1 MKYADIK
8 KYDISNGVGIR
19 VSLFVSG
26 CNHHCKGC
34 FNAEAWDF
42 NYGNDFTNDI
52 ITEIIDSLK
61 PDYINGLSLLGGE
74 PLDPKNQ
81 EGILTL
87 LRKVK
92 EVYPNKNIWCY
103 SGYLYEYL
111 LEDSKTNDILK
122 EVLSYLDILVDGKF
136 DIDKKDIT
144 LLFRGSSNQRII
156 DVKKSLENNEIILS
170 EKNRRRNEDAVKC

>member
-42 NYGNDFTNDI
+42 NYGKDFTDDTI
-52 ITEIIDSLK
+52 AEIIDSLK

-81 EGILTL
+81 GGILTL

-92 EVYPNKNIWCY
+92 ETY
-103 SGYLYEYL
+103 
-111 LEDSKTNDILK
+111 
-122 EVLSYLDILVDGKF
+122 SYLNMFL
-136 DIDKKDIT
+136 
-144 LLFRGSSNQRII
+144 LLF
-156 DVKKSLENNEIILS
+156 
-170 EKNRRRNEDAVKC
+170 